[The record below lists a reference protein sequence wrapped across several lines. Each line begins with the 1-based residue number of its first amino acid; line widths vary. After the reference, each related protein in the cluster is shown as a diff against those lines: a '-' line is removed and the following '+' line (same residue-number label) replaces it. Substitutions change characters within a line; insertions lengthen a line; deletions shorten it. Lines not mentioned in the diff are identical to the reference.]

1 VGGGLLVDEEVKA
14 LAVVVFCSGFVVEDG
29 ENVSVIQDIVHTEP
43 VPSVFGKQWVDFDD
57 VVGAWSQADESGDD
71 EVAVRRMV
79 IVFTAFSA
87 AFSFVPGVVL
97 P

>member
-1 VGGGLLVDEEVKA
+1 MGGGVLVDEEVKA

-29 ENVSVIQDIVHTEP
+29 ENVAVVEDIVHTEP
-43 VPSVFGKQWVDFDD
+43 VPSAFGKQWIDFDE

-71 EVAVRRMV
+71 EVAVRGMV
-79 IVFTAFSA
+79 IVFAAFPA